1 MRPSNPTLH
10 KYYDKAL
17 GNERREMLLAGDAG
31 PEAEGECVR
40 AAEQWLV
47 EYACRRIMALDKDR
61 ANKAGGVPPKHFYKS
76 RLARA
81 QEQREKIVA
90 QTKPESVTSD

>member
-17 GNERREMLLAGDAG
+17 GNERREMLLAGDSG
-31 PEAEGECVR
+31 PEAEVECER
-40 AAEQWLV
+40 AAEQWLI
-47 EYACRRIMALDKDR
+47 EYACRRQLALDKDNT
-61 ANKAGGVPPKHFYKS
+61 NKSQGTPPKHFYKS

-81 QEQREKIVA
+81 EEQRAKIAA
-90 QTKPESVTSD
+90 QTRGDK